1 MVSEFNLCFNSSGGF
16 ETKLLP
22 TLSLTHNFTFTK
34 LYRVA
39 QFFDIIYFHQQ
50 RSSRSTFRQESPDAI
65 CATPSTHGSVHTYPK
80 TDRKRPKCK
89 FTDFAPVDFTKTHSP
104 FNFIFVGPTPRANY
118 CTGNHFFFTTPS
130 MVWMLKRESHS

>member
-34 LYRVA
+34 LYLVA
-39 QFFDIIYFHQQ
+39 QFFYIIYFHQQ

-65 CATPSTHGSVHTYPK
+65 CATPSTHGSVPIHTQKLTEKGQNVSLLISLPLTSLK
-80 TDRKRPKCK
+80 LTLL
-89 FTDFAPVDFTKTHSP
+89 
-104 FNFIFVGPTPRANY
+104 FILSLLGPPLEQIIVPATISFLR
-118 CTGNHFFFTTPS
+118 H
-130 MVWMLKRESHS
+130 R